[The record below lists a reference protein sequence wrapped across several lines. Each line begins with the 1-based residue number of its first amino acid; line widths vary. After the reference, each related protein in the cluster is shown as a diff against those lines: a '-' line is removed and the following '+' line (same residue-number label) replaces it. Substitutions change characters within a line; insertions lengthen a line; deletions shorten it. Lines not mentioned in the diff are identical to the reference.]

1 MNVQPRQLVFVDES
15 GDPGLS
21 VSRSSHFIIA
31 AVVVVDETEDV
42 LIRAKIREYRRSL
55 GWRDDHEFKF
65 NKVNKTIAKNLIKLL
80 SPYDYK
86 VYAVVLNKNSQI
98 TPDNRYT
105 LYNQVLVELVKRLD
119 MANVNIRVD
128 GDVGK
133 TYRKKTL
140 TFLRRELSGKTKIS
154 TLRYEDSRKV
164 DELQLADIAAG
175 SINRSLSDK
184 KDAGDY
190 VKLFGDKIIEIYNI

>member
-1 MNVQPRQLVFVDES
+1 MVFVDES